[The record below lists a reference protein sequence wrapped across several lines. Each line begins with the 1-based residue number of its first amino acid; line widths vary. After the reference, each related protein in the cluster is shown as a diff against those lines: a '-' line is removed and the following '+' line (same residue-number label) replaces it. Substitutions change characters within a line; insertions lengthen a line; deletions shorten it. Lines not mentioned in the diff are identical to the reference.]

1 MRHLDS
7 TARRR
12 LLIAVAALGLAI
24 VVAFAL
30 DHYGSIFFRLRSGE
44 PLPLVASTQQSAAPS
59 PAAFEFQPL
68 DPPRELPDLR
78 FIDGAGRSTS
88 LADFR
93 GRLVLLNLWAT
104 WCVPCRRE
112 MPALDRLQATLGK
125 EQFIVLP
132 LSIDRGGVPPVE
144 RFYEELGLKTLG
156 VFVDQSGA
164 STGKL
169 ATTGV
174 PTTLLIDRE
183 GREVGRLLGAAEWD
197 SPEAIALI
205 HRYLNSPPGAG
216 AGTGAKT

>member
-1 MRHLDS
+1 MRHLGS

-68 DPPRELPDLR
+68 DRPRELPDLR

-104 WCVPCRRE
+104 
-112 MPALDRLQATLGK
+112 
-125 EQFIVLP
+125 
-132 LSIDRGGVPPVE
+132 
-144 RFYEELGLKTLG
+144 
-156 VFVDQSGA
+156 
-164 STGKL
+164 
-169 ATTGV
+169 
-174 PTTLLIDRE
+174 
-183 GREVGRLLGAAEWD
+183 
-197 SPEAIALI
+197 
-205 HRYLNSPPGAG
+205 
-216 AGTGAKT
+216 

>member
-1 MRHLDS
+1 MRRLDS

-12 LLIAVAALGLAI
+12 LLVAVAALGLAI

-30 DHYGSIFFRLRSGE
+30 DHYGSIFFHLRSGE
-44 PLPLVASTQQSAAPS
+44 PPPLAASTQQSAGPS

-68 DPPRELPDLR
+68 DPPRELPDLH
-78 FIDGAGRSTS
+78 FVDGTGRSTS

-112 MPALDRLQATLGK
+112 MPALDRLQATLGS

-216 AGTGAKT
+216 ARTGAKT